1 MNPKRIVGLT
11 GNIAT
16 GKSVILHLAAERGAL
31 TIDADREVHAIL
43 ATDDA
48 VQQAIRAAF
57 GAEVFTPEG
66 SIHRPALGQRV
77 FADPSQ
83 LQILES
89 IVHPVVRRRIL
100 EQVRASTATII
111 FIEAIKLL
119 EGPLKDACN
128 QIWVTTCA
136 PHIQIERLVHGRG
149 LDAAAARQRV
159 LAQSPQADKIA
170 LADVVIDTNGTM
182 SDTVAQF
189 EKAWRELMSGEIG

>member
-16 GKSVILHLAAERGAL
+16 GKSVVLHLAAEHGAL
-31 TIDADREVHAIL
+31 TIDADREVHTIL
-43 ATDDA
+43 SADVA
-48 VQQAIRAAF
+48 VQTAIRAAF
-57 GAEVFTPEG
+57 GAAVFTPDG
-66 SIHRPALGQRV
+66 AIHRPTLGQRV

-83 LQILES
+83 LKILES

-100 EQVRASTATII
+100 EQVQTSAATII

-136 PHIQIERLVHGRG
+136 PHTQIERLMHGRG
-149 LDAAAARQRV
+149 LDANTAHQRV

-170 LADVVIDTNGTM
+170 QADVVIDTNGTM
-182 SDTVAQF
+182 PDTVAQF
-189 EKAWRELMSGEIG
+189 EKAWAMLTESLPE